1 MVIINQTIIN
11 NLAAKINAKEKQ
23 SNKTTTISSSS
34 TDTQY
39 PSAKAVYTAL
49 QNADSGATVD
59 IDYYFD
65 TTGKEL
71 VFEYDNISGISE
83 GNSLSVSIAT
93 SWGSPTSDEKVPS
106 EALVKSALDSKAAS
120 DHTHS
125 QYLTEHQSLTN
136 YIQKSQTSG
145 LVKNDGTIDTNSYSQ
160 TGHTHN
166 QYLTEH
172 QSLANYIQK
181 SQTAGL
187 IKNDGTIDSTSYSTF
202 SGSYS
207 DLSNKPSYTATV
219 TSSTANAYKIGS
231 INISGSS
238 VDIYAKDTDT
248 QPPSAS
254 TTTPSADTTSGSYGS
269 GTTYARANHT
279 HPKSSL
285 YAESSHTH
293 SAYVNPTI
301 ADNLTTND
309 SSQVLSAKQGK
320 VLKDY
325 IDTLVGNIE
334 EDMLS

>member
-1 MVIINQTIIN
+1 MTRKSIDVVTWLKNWFEPKT
-11 NLAAKINAKEKQ
+11 
-23 SNKTTTISSSS
+23 NKVTSLSSLS

-39 PSAKAVYTAL
+39 PSAKAVYDEI
-49 QNADSGATVD
+49 QNNAGGCVE
-59 IDYYFD
+59 DYYFD
-65 TTGKEL
+65 TTTKEIIIDY
-71 VFEYDNISGISE
+71 VCSGGS
-83 GNSLSVSIAT
+83 GSSGSGGGSVT
-93 SWGSPTSDEKVPS
+93 VDDSWITDSTNPVQSKIIK
-106 EALVKSALDSKAAS
+106 LALDGKAAS

-125 QYLTEHQSLTN
+125 QY
-136 YIQKSQTSG
+136 
-145 LVKNDGTIDTNSYSQ
+145 
-160 TGHTHN
+160 
-166 QYLTEH
+166 
-172 QSLANYIQK
+172 
-181 SQTAGL
+181 
-187 IKNDGTIDSTSYSTF
+187 STF
-202 SGSYS
+202 SGSYA
-207 DLSNKPSYTATV
+207 DLTNKPSYTATV

-320 VLKDY
+320 ILNDLIGQAITY
-325 IDTLVGNIE
+325 INQ
-334 EDMLS
+334 

>member
-1 MVIINQTIIN
+1 MVIINETIIN
-11 NLAAKINAKEKQ
+11 NFAAKINAKEKT

-49 QNADSGATVD
+49 QNAGSGATVD

-71 VFEYDNISGISE
+71 VFEYDNISGINE
-83 GNSLSVSIAT
+83 GNSLNVSIAT

-106 EALVKSALDSKAAS
+106 EALVKSALDGKAAS
-120 DHTHS
+120 D
-125 QYLTEHQSLTN
+125 
-136 YIQKSQTSG
+136 
-145 LVKNDGTIDTNSYSQ
+145 
-160 TGHTHN
+160 HTHN

-172 QSLANYIQK
+172 QSLSNYVQK
-181 SQTAGL
+181 ETGKGL
-187 IKNDGTIDSTSYSTF
+187 F
-202 SGSYS
+202 SGSYA
-207 DLSNKPSYTATV
+207 DLTNKPSYTATI
-219 TSSTANAYKIGS
+219 TSSTTGSYKIGS

-238 VDIYAKDTDT
+238 VDIYGKDTDT

-279 HPKSSL
+279 HPKSTL
-285 YAESSHTH
+285 YAEASHTH
-293 SAYVNPTI
+293 SNYVNPTI

-309 SSQVLSAKQGK
+309 ATQVLSAKQGK
-320 VLKDY
+320 VLNDLIGQAISY
-325 IDTLVGNIE
+325 INQ
-334 EDMLS
+334 

>member
-49 QNADSGATVD
+49 QSASGEGATVD

-71 VFEYDNISGISE
+71 VFEYENINGINE

-106 EALVKSALDSKAAS
+106 EALVKSALDGKAAS

-125 QYLTEHQSLTN
+125 QYLTEHQSLANYVTTN
-136 YIQKSQTSG
+136 DSRLSDARTPTTHTHTKSQ
-145 LVKNDGTIDTNSYSQ
+145 I
-160 TGHTHN
+160 
-166 QYLTEH
+166 
-172 QSLANYIQK
+172 
-181 SQTAGL
+181 
-187 IKNDGTIDSTSYSTF
+187 
-202 SGSYS
+202 
-207 DLSNKPSYTATV
+207 
-219 TSSTANAYKIGS
+219 
-231 INISGSS
+231 
-238 VDIYAKDTDT
+238 TDFPT
-248 QPPSAS
+248 M
-254 TTTPSADTTSGSYGS
+254 
-269 GTTYARANHT
+269 
-279 HPKSSL
+279 
-285 YAESSHTH
+285 
-293 SAYVNPTI
+293 PTI

-320 VLKDY
+320 VLNDLIGSAITY
-325 IDTLVGNIE
+325 INQ
-334 EDMLS
+334 

>member
-1 MVIINQTIIN
+1 MVIINETIIN
-11 NLAAKINAKEKQ
+11 NFAAKINAKEKT

-49 QNADSGATVD
+49 QNANSGATVD

-106 EALVKSALDSKAAS
+106 EALVKSALDGKAAS

-125 QYLTEHQSLTN
+125 QYLTEHQSLSN
-136 YIQKSQTSG
+136 YVQKETGKG
-145 LVKNDGTIDTNSYSQ
+145 L
-160 TGHTHN
+160 
-166 QYLTEH
+166 
-172 QSLANYIQK
+172 
-181 SQTAGL
+181 
-187 IKNDGTIDSTSYSTF
+187 F
-202 SGSYS
+202 SGSYA
-207 DLSNKPSYTATV
+207 DLTNKPSYTATI
-219 TSSTANAYKIGS
+219 TSSTTGSYKIGS

-238 VDIYAKDTDT
+238 VDIYGKDTDT

-269 GTTYARANHT
+269 GTTYARANHA

-320 VLKDY
+320 ILNDLIGQAITY
-325 IDTLVGNIE
+325 INQ
-334 EDMLS
+334 

>member
-1 MVIINQTIIN
+1 MVIINETIIN
-11 NLAAKINAKEKQ
+11 NFAAKINAKEKT

-49 QNADSGATVD
+49 QNANSGATVD

-106 EALVKSALDSKAAS
+106 EALVKSALDGKAAS

-125 QYLTEHQSLTN
+125 QYLTEHQSLSN
-136 YIQKSQTSG
+136 YVQKETGKG
-145 LVKNDGTIDTNSYSQ
+145 L
-160 TGHTHN
+160 
-166 QYLTEH
+166 
-172 QSLANYIQK
+172 
-181 SQTAGL
+181 
-187 IKNDGTIDSTSYSTF
+187 F
-202 SGSYS
+202 SGSYA
-207 DLSNKPSYTATV
+207 DLTNKPSYTATI
-219 TSSTANAYKIGS
+219 TSSTTGSYKIGS

-238 VDIYAKDTDT
+238 VDIYGKDTDT

-269 GTTYARANHT
+269 GTTYARANHV

-285 YAESSHTH
+285 YAEASHTH

-320 VLKDY
+320 ILNDLIGQAITY
-325 IDTLVGNIE
+325 INQ
-334 EDMLS
+334 

>member
-1 MVIINQTIIN
+1 MATKKLDLVTWLKNWFESKT
-11 NLAAKINAKEKQ
+11 
-23 SNKTTTISSSS
+23 NKVTSLSSSS
-34 TDTQY
+34 TDTEY
-39 PSAKAVYTAL
+39 PTAKAVYDAI
-49 QNADSGATVD
+49 QNSGGCVE
-59 IDYYFD
+59 DYYFD
-65 TTGKEL
+65 TTTKEIIIDY
-71 VFEYDNISGISE
+71 VCGSGS
-83 GNSLSVSIAT
+83 GGSGGSVTIDD
-93 SWGSPTSDEKVPS
+93 SWITDSTNPVQSKIIK
-106 EALVKSALDSKAAS
+106 LALDGKAAS

-136 YIQKSQTSG
+136 YIQKSQTS
-145 LVKNDGTIDTNSYSQ
+145 
-160 TGHTHN
+160 
-166 QYLTEH
+166 
-172 QSLANYIQK
+172 
-181 SQTAGL
+181 GL

-207 DLSNKPSYTATV
+207 DLSNKPSYTATI

-279 HPKSSL
+279 HPKSTL
-285 YAESSHTH
+285 YAEASHTH

-320 VLKDY
+320 ILNDLIGQAITY
-325 IDTLVGNIE
+325 INQ
-334 EDMLS
+334 

>member
-1 MVIINQTIIN
+1 MVIINQTVIN
-11 NLAAKINAKEKQ
+11 NFAAKINAKEKQ

-49 QNADSGATVD
+49 QNASSSATVD

-106 EALVKSALDSKAAS
+106 EALVKSALDGKAAS
-120 DHTHS
+120 DHIHN

-160 TGHTHN
+160 TGHTHS

-172 QSLANYIQK
+172 QSLANYVQK
-181 SQTAGL
+181 ETGKGL
-187 IKNDGTIDSTSYSTF
+187 F
-202 SGSYS
+202 SGSYA
-207 DLSNKPSYTATV
+207 DLTNKPSYTATI
-219 TSSTANAYKIGS
+219 TSSTTGSYKIGS

-238 VDIYAKDTDT
+238 VDIYGKDTDT

-269 GTTYARANHT
+269 GTTYARANHI

-285 YAESSHTH
+285 YAEASHTH

-320 VLKDY
+320 VLKEY
-325 IDTLVGNIE
+325 VDTLIGNIE